1 MKQKKYERIFE
12 NFLANAVRYSNV
24 IAIVLFAISPIF
36 IMLYINNQL
45 LAAALIIVC
54 IALMA
59 TFIITAINKHN
70 KKNNYGKSL

>member
-1 MKQKKYERIFE
+1 MPCVTPI
-12 NFLANAVRYSNV
+12 V

-45 LAAALIIVC
+45 LAAALIIVY

-59 TFIITAINKHN
+59 TLIITAINKHN

>member
-1 MKQKKYERIFE
+1 MKE
-12 NFLANAVRYSNV
+12 FLKTFLQMLCVTPIV

-45 LAAALIIVC
+45 LAAALIIVY

-59 TFIITAINKHN
+59 TFIIAAINKHN

>member
-1 MKQKKYERIFE
+1 MLCVAPI
-12 NFLANAVRYSNV
+12 V

-36 IMLYINNQL
+36 IMPYINNQL
-45 LAAALIIVC
+45 LAAALIIVY

-59 TFIITAINKHN
+59 TFIIMAINKHN

>member
-1 MKQKKYERIFE
+1 MKE
-12 NFLANAVRYSNV
+12 FLKTFLQMLCVTPIV

-36 IMLYINNQL
+36 IMLCINNQL
-45 LAAALIIVC
+45 LAAALIIVY

-59 TFIITAINKHN
+59 TLIITAINKYN

>member
-1 MKQKKYERIFE
+1 MKE
-12 NFLANAVRYSNV
+12 FLKTFLQMLCVTPIV

-45 LAAALIIVC
+45 LAAALIIVY
-54 IALMA
+54 IALMV

>member
-1 MKQKKYERIFE
+1 MLCVTPI
-12 NFLANAVRYSNV
+12 V

-36 IMLYINNQL
+36 IMLYNNQL
-45 LAAALIIVC
+45 LAAALIIVY

>member
-1 MKQKKYERIFE
+1 MKE
-12 NFLANAVRYSNV
+12 FLKTFLQMLCVTPIV

-45 LAAALIIVC
+45 LAAALIIVYT
-54 IALMA
+54 ALMA

-70 KKNNYGKSL
+70 KKK